1 MKIKKLIS
9 LMIAGG
15 IAAGGFAGVAHG
27 ADLMAVYRDA
37 VAYDAQIAAARAALD
52 AGREK
57 LPQGRAGLLPN
68 VGLSGSTVWN
78 DTDTKLRDPGT
89 PSRESQYNT
98 NGWTVSLTQPLF
110 RWQNWVAYTQ
120 SELAVVQ
127 AEAQFRQAQ
136 QELIIRT
143 VVAYFDVLVAQD
155 VLATTQAQKVAIAEQ
170 LESAKRNFE
179 VGTATITDSQEA
191 QSRFDLA
198 VAQEIAAQ
206 NDLNVKRQVLRT
218 VIGKEPEGL
227 KNVKTGVQLKPPQ
240 PADIEKWVEM
250 AESDSAPVQVSQA
263 QYEIAMREIERQR
276 AGHYPTVDLVATR
289 GRSSTTSTTVTAGV
303 AGSGVGSDTNTNTIG
318 LQLSVPL
325 FAGGATSSRT
335 REAVALKEK
344 AAADLDYA
352 RRNAALNA
360 RQGYLGVTA
369 GLAQVKAFEAA
380 LTSSQLSV
388 ESNKLGYE
396 VGVRINIDV
405 LNAQSQLYETRQK
418 LVKARMDTLIA
429 LLRLK
434 AASGSLGEDGRGGHQ
449 RAAGVISSRVRAVA
463 PRWRSAKARPASPIC
478 CRRCPSDSRATT
490 WLTRSSASRMAS
502 AAPQAMASRAAS
514 AKFRVDGP
522 IRIGVPQAAA
532 SIRFWLPKSSRLPP
546 MKAISAAA

>member
-1 MKIKKLIS
+1 MKKIIS
-9 LMIAGG
+9 LMIAGS
-15 IAAGGFAGVAHG
+15 IAAGGFVGGAHG

-37 VAYDAQIAAARAALD
+37 VAYDAQYAAARAALD

-57 LPQGRAGLLPN
+57 LPQGRAGLLPTI
-68 VGLSGSTVWN
+68 GLSGSTVWN
-78 DTDTKLRDPGT
+78 DTDAKLRDPRFA
-89 PSRESQYNT
+89 SRESQYNT

-127 AEAQFRQAQ
+127 AEAQFHQAQ

-143 VVAYFDVLVAQD
+143 VVAYFDILVAQEA
-155 VLATTQAQKVAIAEQ
+155 VATTQAQKVAIAEQ

-227 KNVKTGVQLKPPQ
+227 RNVKSVVQLKPPQ
-240 PADIEKWVEM
+240 PADIEKWAEM
-250 AESDSAPVQVSQA
+250 AESDSTPVQASQA

-289 GRSSTTSTTVTAGV
+289 GSSSTTNTSVTGASV
-303 AGSGVGSDTNTNTIG
+303 GSGVGSDTNTHTIG
-318 LQLSVPL
+318 LQLSVPI
-325 FAGGATSSRT
+325 FAGGATSSKT

-352 RRNAALNA
+352 RRTAALNA

-418 LVKARMDTLIA
+418 LVRARMDTLIS

-434 AASGSLGEDGRGGHQ
+434 AAAGSLGEDDV
-449 RAAGVISSRVRAVA
+449 AALNA
-463 PRWRSAKARPASPIC
+463 
-478 CRRCPSDSRATT
+478 
-490 WLTRSSASRMAS
+490 L
-502 AAPQAMASRAAS
+502 
-514 AKFRVDGP
+514 
-522 IRIGVPQAAA
+522 
-532 SIRFWLPKSSRLPP
+532 LE
-546 MKAISAAA
+546 